1 MMNEQIDPDAPISG
15 TNVPKTIPQVTTAPA
30 APDTSLIDPPRT
42 SDASASELPAAE
54 TNDILAPAPSTEP
67 EVELTPDQK
76 AMKAR
81 AERFGIPFNL
91 PKPSA
96 TKPAKTE
103 KAESKPA
110 ETREKA
116 ASINKDSLGL
126 SDDILA
132 KRAAKFGL
140 PEKKEAGK
148 PASKPEKKAEEVDP
162 ELAAKLAAEEEKKRK
177 RAEKFGSNKPPVVE
191 ETEGQNAASEPDTK
205 KVKV

>member
-1 MMNEQIDPDAPISG
+1 M
-15 TNVPKTIPQVTTAPA
+15 
-30 APDTSLIDPPRT
+30 
-42 SDASASELPAAE
+42 
-54 TNDILAPAPSTEP
+54 
-67 EVELTPDQK
+67 ELTPDQK

-96 TKPAKTE
+96 TKPA

-162 ELAAKLAAEEEKKRK
+162 Y
-177 RAEKFGSNKPPVVE
+177 VIY
-191 ETEGQNAASEPDTK
+191 
-205 KVKV
+205 

>member
-1 MMNEQIDPDAPISG
+1 M
-15 TNVPKTIPQVTTAPA
+15 
-30 APDTSLIDPPRT
+30 
-42 SDASASELPAAE
+42 PAAE

-162 ELAAKLAAEEEKKRK
+162 Y
-177 RAEKFGSNKPPVVE
+177 VIY
-191 ETEGQNAASEPDTK
+191 
-205 KVKV
+205 